1 MWITRFDERVT
12 RYWLN
17 HRFSGKIDTL
27 FRFYTRMGDGYIW
40 ALVIAYVLIRYGGVF
55 FSKIVI
61 QVLISLLVCLTLYWV
76 IKLCVRRRRPFDVID
91 EVKSLIPP
99 LDKYSFPSG
108 HTMNNLAIAATVC
121 AFAPEV
127 GWIMVFLPLT
137 WGLLRVYF
145 GVHCLSDVVGGF
157 FLGILSFA
165 IANRLWLFFG
175 STIVNFLLSFQC
187 HLQVFQK

>member
-1 MWITRFDERVT
+1 MFIWITQLDERVT
-12 RYWLN
+12 RYWLA
-17 HRFSGKIDTL
+17 HRFSKRIDSL

-40 ALVIAYVLIRYGGVF
+40 SLVIAYVLIRYGGVF

-76 IKLCVRRRRPFDVID
+76 IKLCIHRRRPFDVID
-91 EVKSLIPP
+91 EVKSLIAP

-127 GWIMVFLPLT
+127 GSIMIFFPLT

-145 GVHCLSDVVGGF
+145 GVHWLSDVIGGF
-157 FLGILSFA
+157 CLGILSFF
-165 IANRLWLFFG
+165 IADKLWNVFG
-175 STIVNFLLSFQC
+175 STIVNFLLGFQC
-187 HLQVFQK
+187 RL